1 MKKKI
6 FIGVGVLVL
15 LLAIVGFTVSQSNK
29 GVVTVQTG
37 KVAKEDLASTV
48 TASGEI
54 KPKNFAN
61 IGALGIGKIVKLYVH
76 EGETVKAGQKLVQID
91 NVQAGA
97 DVAAMRAQVEASR
110 TDAAAQEAALRSANA
125 ELERAKADYE
135 RSKFDYERADKLYKD
150 QLIPK
155 SQFDQAKSTYDAA
168 AATIDTDKARAA
180 QAKAQLNSN
189 NERIRQYQA
198 ALTRASDVLSKTEYV
213 APYDGI
219 VTNLPVREGE
229 TAVNGIQNAPGS
241 TLMTVA
247 DMSVITAE
255 VKVDE
260 TDIVNVKLGQ
270 PAEITIDAIPKKIF
284 HGTVT
289 EIGNNAIIR
298 SSGLSTSQVTTGSQ
312 EAKDFKVVITL
323 NDPPENLKNLRP
335 GLSSTAKITTNTVK
349 DAVSIPIQALTVR
362 QKGDLEQKKP
372 GSGTVQ
378 AASADTKKDKEEI
391 QGVFVIKNK
400 KAEFRK
406 VETGITGTTNIEV
419 KEGLQPGDEIVTG
432 SYKVLR
438 TLRNGASVKID
449 NSAPKKEEEKS

>member
-6 FIGVGVLVL
+6 IIGVGVLVL

-76 EGETVKAGQKLVQID
+76 EGETVKAGQKLVLLD

-97 DVAAMRAQVEASR
+97 EVASMRAQLEAAR
-110 TDAAAQEAALRSANA
+110 TDSVAQEANLRSTNA
-125 ELERAKADYE
+125 ELERAKADH
-135 RSKFDYERADKLYKD
+135 ERAKLDYDRADRLYKD

-155 SQFDQAKSTYDAA
+155 SQYDQAKSTFDAA
-168 AATIDTDKARAA
+168 TATIETDKARAA

-198 ALTRASDVLSKTEYV
+198 SLTRATDVLSKTEYV

-229 TAVNGIQNAPGS
+229 TAVQGIQNSPGS

-247 DMSVITAE
+247 DMSIITAE

-270 PAEITIDAIPKKIF
+270 PAEITIDAIPKRVF

-298 SSGLSTSQVTTGSQ
+298 STGLSTSQVTTGSQ
-312 EAKDFKVVITL
+312 EAKDFKVVVTL
-323 NDPPENLKNLRP
+323 NDSADTLKSLRP
-335 GLSSTAKITTNTVK
+335 GLSATAKITTNTVK

-372 GSGTVQ
+372 GSSTVQ

-391 QGVFVIKNK
+391 QGVFVINNK

-406 VETGITGTTNIEV
+406 VETGVTGTTNIEV
-419 KEGLQPGDEIVTG
+419 KDGLKPGDEIVTG

-449 NSAPKKEEEKS
+449 NSAPKKEDEKS

>member
-6 FIGVGVLVL
+6 FIGAGVLVL

-61 IGALGIGKIVKLYVH
+61 IGALGIGKIIKLYVH

-97 DVAAMRAQVEASR
+97 DVAAMRAQLDATR
-110 TDAAAQEAALRSANA
+110 TDSAAQEANLRSANA

-135 RSKFDYERADKLYKD
+135 RAKLDYDRADRLYKD

-155 SQFDQAKSTYDAA
+155 SQFDQAKSTFDAA
-168 AATIDTDKARAA
+168 AATIETDKARAA
-180 QAKAQLNSN
+180 QAKAQLSSN

-229 TAVNGIQNAPGS
+229 TAVQGIQNSPGS

-260 TDIVNVKLGQ
+260 TDIVNVRLGQ
-270 PAEITIDAIPKKIF
+270 PAEITIDAIPKKTF

-298 SSGLSTSQVTTGSQ
+298 STGLSTSQVTTGSQ
-312 EAKDFKVVITL
+312 EAKDFKVVVTL
-323 NDPPENLKNLRP
+323 NDSSDVLKSLRP
-335 GLSSTAKITTNTVK
+335 GLSATAKITTNTVK

-372 GSGTVQ
+372 GTSTVQ

-406 VETGITGTTNIEV
+406 VETGVTGTTNIEV
-419 KEGLQPGDEIVTG
+419 KTGLQPGDEIVTG
-432 SYKVLR
+432 SYKILR

-449 NSAPKKEEEKS
+449 NSAPKKEDEKS

>member
-1 MKKKI
+1 VKKKI
-6 FIGVGVLVL
+6 LIGVGVLVL

-54 KPKNFAN
+54 KPKTFAN
-61 IGALGIGKIVKLYVH
+61 IGALGIGKIIKLYVH
-76 EGETVKAGQKLVQID
+76 EGEYVKAGRKLALLD
-91 NVQAGA
+91 NTQPAA
-97 DVAAMRAQVEASR
+97 DVAAMKAQLEAAR
-110 TDAAAQEAALRSANA
+110 TDAAASDANVRSANA

-135 RSKFDYERADKLYKD
+135 RAKLDYERAEGLYKD

-155 SQFDQAKSTYDAA
+155 SQFDQAKNTYDAA
-168 AATIDTDKARAA
+168 AATIETDKARAA
-180 QAKAQLNSN
+180 QAKAQLASN

-198 ALTRASDVLSKTEYV
+198 SLAHASDVLSKTEYV

-229 TAVNGIQNAPGS
+229 TAVMGIQNAPGS

-247 DMSVITAE
+247 DMSIITAE

-260 TDIVNVKLGQ
+260 TDIVNVKIGQ
-270 PAEITIDAIPKKIF
+270 PAEVTIDAIPKKVF

-312 EAKDFKVVITL
+312 EAKDFKVVVTL
-323 NDPPENLKNLRP
+323 NDPPDNLKNLRP
-335 GLSSTAKITTNTVK
+335 GLSSTAKVTTSTVK
-349 DAVSIPIQALTVR
+349 DAISIPIQALTVR
-362 QKGDLEQKKP
+362 QKGDLEQKPK
-372 GSGTVQ
+372 GSSTVQ
-378 AASADTKKDKEEI
+378 AASVDTKKDKEEI

-406 VETGITGTTNIEV
+406 VETGVTGTTNIEV
-419 KEGLQPGDEIVTG
+419 KDGLKPGDEIVTG